1 MHTLLKQVHSSGL
14 GGIELSPE
22 GFARLFPF
30 HFATDAG
37 LVLTQTGPSLQRLA
51 TDLYPGA
58 SLGDIIE
65 FVRPAGSAT
74 PEQLAKV
81 QGSLVVLRHRSTGV
95 VLRGQ
100 FLATSGMAG
109 WVYLGSPWFVNSD
122 ALEASGLSLEDFP
135 PHDSVAELLLFGQTQ
150 QMAMGDLRLLNE
162 RLERKRRQVE
172 ETEALYRA
180 AISAA
185 NAVPYREDY
194 LRDVF
199 VYVGEGFPKLTG
211 LEAGSI
217 RPSELRSLDVGAVVA
232 STDTTLRVA
241 GGEVLRRR
249 REYRYLAPDGQE
261 RWFSDASVVFM
272 SPAGVPTGAIGML
285 QDVTQRRQAEEQVR
299 QLATVAAN
307 TASAVA
313 ITNER
318 REFIWVND
326 AFARLIGY
334 GLEEIRGGC
343 CATLRSGR
351 PPTCRRSTGPRRRWR
366 LAGVPRRVPPAA
378 TRWCSRLGRRRH
390 PAGPRCARR
399 DHRLHRRRC
408 RHLPDQGLRAA
419 AGAAERGTA
428 RDPERDS
435 GRRRRIHGRR
445 AVRLLQFRVRGPRRV
460 RGQGSRP
467 PRRGR
472 CR

>member
-334 GLEEIRGGC
+334 GLEEIRGRLLRDFALGP
-343 CATLRSGR
+343 ATDMQEIDRAQAAMEAGRGSAASTACSDAMVQSSGPPSTSSRSAMR
-351 PPTCRRSTGPRRRWR
+351 
-366 LAGVPRRVPPAA
+366 
-378 TRWCSRLGRRRH
+378 
-390 PAGPRCARR
+390 
-399 DHRLHRRRC
+399 
-408 RHLPDQGLRAA
+408 
-419 AGAAERGTA
+419 TA
-428 RDPERDS
+428 RSPASPPSVSTSPRSRTTSS
-435 GRRRRIHGRR
+435 GW
-445 AVRLLQFRVRGPRRV
+445 
-460 RGQGSRP
+460 SS
-467 PRRGR
+467 
-472 CR
+472 